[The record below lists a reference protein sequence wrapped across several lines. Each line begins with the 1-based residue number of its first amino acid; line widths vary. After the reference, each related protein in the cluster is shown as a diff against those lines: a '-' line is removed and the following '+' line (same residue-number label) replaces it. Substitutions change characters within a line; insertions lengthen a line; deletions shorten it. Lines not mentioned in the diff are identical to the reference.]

1 MTPIFIGRIVAIHS
15 AQNLVTTRLYRQM
28 KMSADIP
35 ARGHHLDQ
43 LFTEIFRM
51 RGHEADSTQAG
62 NLVHRR

>member
-1 MTPIFIGRIVAIHS
+1 MTPILISRIVAVHA
-15 AQNLVTTRLYRQM
+15 AQKLVTTRLNRQM
-28 KMSADIP
+28 KMGADIA

-62 NLVHRR
+62 NLVHHR